1 MPFEYDPKISFGN
14 IVTICM
20 VVVGALSAFIAV
32 QHQVSELER
41 RMERLQSE
49 SQERAQRIEL
59 AANAY
64 ESRIRAVEIAHAS
77 QTSDLRTIQ
86 AGIIELKEQIRALS
100 RQGVQP

>member
-1 MPFEYDPKISFGN
+1 MAFQYDPKISFGN
-14 IVTICM
+14 IVTIGM

-32 QHQVSELER
+32 QYQVGELER
-41 RMERLQSE
+41 RMERLQAE

-77 QTSDLRTIQ
+77 QTSDLRSIQ
-86 AGIIELKEQIRALS
+86 IGINELKEQVRALA
-100 RQGVQP
+100 RQGIQP